1 MAVCDASRLCLYR
14 PSGQSW
20 VGFGMR
26 GKSVMLKLNVS
37 ISTHAGRISYD
48 LPQAIL
54 MLVYIGLA
62 RVSAMQPFKDPGG
75 YNESG
80 KSR

>member
-1 MAVCDASRLCLYR
+1 
-14 PSGQSW
+14 
-20 VGFGMR
+20 
-26 GKSVMLKLNVS
+26 MLKLNVS